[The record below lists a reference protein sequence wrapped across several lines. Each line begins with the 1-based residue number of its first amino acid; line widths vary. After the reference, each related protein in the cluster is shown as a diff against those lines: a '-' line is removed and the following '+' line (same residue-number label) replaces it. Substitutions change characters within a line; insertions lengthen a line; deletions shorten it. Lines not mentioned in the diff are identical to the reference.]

1 MVLGVA
7 TVPTTRECNGPCSG
21 GSKTARAEMTT
32 LIAHLD
38 GKLYLSPGYYLELG
52 ADILILRR
60 KEGSVVAAFS
70 ARAASP
76 GEVAR
81 TAETDY
87 RATGNRSR

>member
-1 MVLGVA
+1 LLR
-7 TVPTTRECNGPCSG
+7 RE
-21 GSKTARAEMTT
+21 KTARAEMTA

-60 KEGSVVAAFS
+60 EEGSVVAAFS

-76 GEVAR
+76 GRWRGRRKRTTAR
-81 TAETDY
+81 PAMVRD
-87 RATGNRSR
+87 SVWV